1 MSNPPAALEGFTI
14 IGGNANGDSFDGR
27 RGGGMYSENGSPT
40 VTNCTFTGNQG
51 IFGGGMCNYKSYP
64 LLVNCMFT
72 INTAD
77 HGGGMR
83 NMSESSPLITNCI
96 FTGNHAFSRGGGISN
111 QGECNPT
118 VTNCKIISKAKGLQ
132 EIKPGQ
138 ITFCVM
144 ARSDTNEPNR
154 LISSAVGLAVPKDRE
169 HYGYISEHHS
179 CGETA
184 RKAGDYAEDLAATM
198 LATTLGISFDPDE
211 AWDSRKQVYKAS
223 KYIFKSTNICQ
234 SAEGDKYGKWT
245 TVIAA
250 VVMLF

>member
-1 MSNPPAALEGFTI
+1 MNVICVLEKRIQFRLYFNPAKQFAEETMDLIPKQIFFTKGVGIHKDRLASFELALRK
-14 IGGNANGDSFDGR
+14 A
-27 RGGGMYSENGSPT
+27 
-40 VTNCTFTGNQG
+40 G
-51 IFGGGMCNYKSYP
+51 IEKCN
-64 LLVNCMFT
+64 LVYV
-72 INTAD
+72 
-77 HGGGMR
+77 
-83 NMSESSPLITNCI
+83 SSI
-96 FTGNHAFSRGGGISN
+96 F
-111 QGECNPT
+111 PP
-118 VTNCKIISKAKGLQ
+118 NCKIISKSKGLQ
-132 EIKPGQ
+132 LIKPGQ

-234 SAEGDKYGKWT
+234 STEGDKFGKWT